1 MFKFIKEWL
10 KDYDGA
16 MRELNKSG
24 FFICHHSQGS
34 LCHYIENKLNTHI
47 NTADDKLRTISKD
60 DTNA

>member
-10 KDYDGA
+10 KDYDEA

-60 DTNA
+60 DTNS